1 MSFIVYLLI
10 FESFRTTQSRIARID
25 LYKDQLHVQATCGL
39 HFVVL
44 RNIHSLLGGHFCF
57 RQPPP
62 SPPRSPPSRIPVTF
76 QHGWFPPVGNIFPS
90 KNAVALYYYAKE
102 FAPSGPQRPLRN
114 FRCPPLEGRYGYF
127 WNQEFTIFTETIRH
141 LIYPPNFV

>member
-57 RQPPP
+57 NNRPPLPPDPHPLESPSLSNMVGFPLWEIYFRQKMLLRYTIMRKNLPPP
-62 SPPRSPPSRIPVTF
+62 DP
-76 QHGWFPPVGNIFPS
+76 G
-90 KNAVALYYYAKE
+90 L
-102 FAPSGPQRPLRN
+102 PLRN

-141 LIYPPNFV
+141 LIYPQNFV